1 VRLGQAL
8 FTDVWPVQISKVR
21 IDGAGAHT
29 VAGLVLSGRK
39 FHRPVDAA
47 AFTEE
52 VVAIVERTFA
62 ASAVEE
68 VDVWATLPLQVAPHT
83 VVAGDYAQPT
93 SRIVYSATVRRG
105 ERGSFAARLRRG
117 DDVFWDAGWRRTLGY
132 RSPS

>member
-1 VRLGQAL
+1 MRLGQAL

-93 SRIVYSATVRRG
+93 SRIVFSATVRRG